1 MVYMLCNSQNPL
13 TYLFTGGDGV
23 MVHARVLNC
32 VDGVNLALLQRGVNE
47 QRSYFRERG
56 ENKGDATTAAQ
67 PRAPL

>member
-1 MVYMLCNSQNPL
+1 
-13 TYLFTGGDGV
+13 